1 MGPRRARHTRS
12 ECLRKH
18 PGDELHDP
26 GRHHHSGTVTTERHR
41 TASQHLADSHGN
53 VVVIS
58 TRDCSLQR
66 RNQKLVE
73 EAPTP
78 FLSKIP
84 AGYRLPHEGKEGWVT
99 YKSGSKALPDPTLIG
114 PAPLRGSLI
123 RDARRVDWAEKEEQF
138 AEEGIMV
145 AATEEAARQL
155 VARIRKEAG
164 KPSTDEVHTHPLA
177 VGDEAAVIGING
189 TGFEIVGVAVIGFA
203 RQGRVV
209 GWFRYGGEGQDRDPV
224 DAAARKSAQR
234 DLEKIVE
241 SLCDRQG
248 VRC

>member
-1 MGPRRARHTRS
+1 M
-12 ECLRKH
+12 
-18 PGDELHDP
+18 
-26 GRHHHSGTVTTERHR
+26 
-41 TASQHLADSHGN
+41 
-53 VVVIS
+53 
-58 TRDCSLQR
+58 
-66 RNQKLVE
+66 
-73 EAPTP
+73 
-78 FLSKIP
+78 
-84 AGYRLPHEGKEGWVT
+84 T